1 MTCVLACWQAAVVN
15 ESLRTLLENELTS
28 ISHDELGFIEE
39 GPIKQKDRA
48 LQVQSSSSVH
58 REKV

>member
-28 ISHDELGFIEE
+28 ISYDELGFIEE

-48 LQVQSSSSVH
+48 LQVQSS
-58 REKV
+58 